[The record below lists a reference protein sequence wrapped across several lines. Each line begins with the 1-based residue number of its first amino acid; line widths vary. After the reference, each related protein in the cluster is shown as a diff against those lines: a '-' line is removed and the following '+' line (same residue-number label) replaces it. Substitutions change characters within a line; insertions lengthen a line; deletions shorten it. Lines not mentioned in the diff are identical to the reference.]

1 MTTKN
6 EDRNTW
12 AIGGIIIV
20 GLGVG
25 LVFVKSSPILLA
37 ASIIVGIGL
46 GQVITSILPNKKL

>member
-25 LVFVKSSPILLA
+25 LVFVTSSPILLA